1 MGKNYNILE
10 AFTPS
15 HLKTEGVKSWRF
27 KQQTRRNIPHN
38 LFFINTAVNKPTYDA
53 ILLMHVMT

>member
-15 HLKTEGVKSWRF
+15 HLNIVDAKCWRI
-27 KQQTRRNIPHN
+27 KKPTKRHIPHN
-38 LFFINTAVNKPTYDA
+38 LFFINTAVNKPNYDA
-53 ILLMHVMT
+53 ILPMHVRK